1 VDYVIDL
8 GRRQRKRQA
17 VHRNVLDAAQ
27 RLFAER
33 GVSRTTVD
41 EIAEAADVARQTVFN
56 HFPYKEALALEL
68 GADNIQNV
76 AERANAL
83 LEAGTPALEVLQRS
97 ARAFLDSSIEQGEC
111 AAIVARELLHPDPE
125 RATRAAERVPLNDL
139 FEAIMIQ
146 AREEGEVRCDLPLDI
161 VAKRVG
167 AILTSI
173 VAQAMT
179 CDATDARLDL
189 AVCFDVLFNG
199 ISERRN

>member
-1 VDYVIDL
+1 
-8 GRRQRKRQA
+8 
-17 VHRNVLDAAQ
+17 VLDAAQ

-33 GVSRTTVD
+33 GVSGTTVD

-56 HFPYKEALALEL
+56 HFPYKEALALEI
-68 GADNIQNV
+68 GAENIQRV

-97 ARAFLDSSIEQGEC
+97 ACAFLDSSIEQGEC
-111 AAIVARELLHPDPE
+111 AVIVARELLHPDPE
-125 RATRAAERVPLNDL
+125 RATRAAEGVPLSDL

-146 AREEGEVRCDLPLDI
+146 AREEGEVRGDLPLDI
-161 VAKRVG
+161 VAKRVS

-179 CDATDARLDL
+179 RDAADARRDL
-189 AVCFDVLFNG
+189 AVCFDVLFYG